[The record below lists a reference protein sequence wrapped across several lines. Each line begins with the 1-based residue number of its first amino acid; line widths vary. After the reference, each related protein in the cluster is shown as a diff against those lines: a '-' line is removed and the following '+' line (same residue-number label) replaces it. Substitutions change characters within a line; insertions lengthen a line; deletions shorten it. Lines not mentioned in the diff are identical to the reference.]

1 MLRISKGQFQKAK
14 RPLQCEFRSWCAEDD
29 VVEITKMSFCAILW
43 TLEIALI
50 EPHAGADNRY
60 SHMSMGRWTMA
71 AHKTNTY
78 RTLPAVSPPGCRNKS
93 KIHLAIAA
101 ANALHCTYNAHQ
113 GKERCRRGQDPQSVN
128 CPANADWELVLCRLR
143 LNGDAF
149 YTALLISECGESES
163 RPAPPTGPYPCPL
176 AYAS

>member
-14 RPLQCEFRSWCAEDD
+14 RPLQCEFRSWRAEDD

-50 EPHAGADNRY
+50 EPHAGQTTDTVTCPWAAGQWPHIKQTRTEPFPRY
-60 SHMSMGRWTMA
+60 H
-71 AHKTNTY
+71 H
-78 RTLPAVSPPGCRNKS
+78 PGCRNKS